1 MSLKIKL
8 CGMRRP
14 EDIEYINSFPPDYAG
29 FILTPGFRR
38 SIDKEAFLRLVSLL
52 KGSISSVG
60 VFVDEPIES
69 VAEFATRLRVIQLH
83 GSENEEYISRLR
95 SLIPEG
101 CEIWKAV
108 RVRSED
114 DILKAD
120 RLPADKLL
128 LDAFSEKSVGGTGKT
143 ADWDLI
149 GKTRINKPFFAAGG
163 ITAAN
168 FREAA
173 ERLSP
178 YGIDLSGGIETN
190 GVKDLS
196 KIREIMQIKAE
207 IDLTKGN

>member
-14 EDIEYINSFPPDYAG
+14 EDIEYLGSFPPDYAG

-38 SIDKEAFLRLVSLL
+38 SIDKETFLRLVSLL
-52 KGSISSVG
+52 RGSISPVG

-69 VAEFATRLRVIQLH
+69 VVGFAPKLRVIQLH
-83 GSENEEYISRLR
+83 GSENEDYIRRLR
-95 SLIPEG
+95 KLIPES

-128 LDAFSEKSVGGTGKT
+128 LDAFSENSVGGTGKT

-149 GKTRINKPFFAAGG
+149 AKTRISKPFFAAGG

-190 GVKDLS
+190 GAKDLA

-207 IDLTKGN
+207 FEKTKGN

>member
-8 CGMRRP
+8 CGMRRN

-38 SIDKEAFLRLVSLL
+38 SIDKETFLRLVSLL
-52 KGSISSVG
+52 RGSILPVG
-60 VFVDEPIES
+60 VFVDEPIENA
-69 VAEFATRLRVIQLH
+69 AEFAPKLSVIQLH
-83 GSENEEYISRLR
+83 GAEDEAYIRRLR
-95 SLIPEG
+95 GLIPSD

-108 RVRSED
+108 RVKSED

-120 RLPADKLL
+120 LLPADKLL
-128 LDAFSEKSVGGTGKT
+128 LDAFSENSVGGTGKT

-149 GKTRINKPFFAAGG
+149 GKTRISKPFFAAGG

-178 YGIDLSGGIETN
+178 YGIDLSGGIET
-190 GVKDLS
+190 GGAKDLS

>member
-29 FILTPGFRR
+29 FILSPGFRR
-38 SIDKEAFLRLVSLL
+38 SVDKETFLRLVSLL
-52 KGSISSVG
+52 RGSILPVG
-60 VFVDEPIES
+60 VFVDGPIES

-83 GSENEEYISRLR
+83 GAEDEAYISRLR
-95 SLIPEG
+95 GLIPEG

-108 RVRSED
+108 RVRSEN

-128 LDAFSEKSVGGTGKT
+128 LDAFAENSVGGTGKT

-149 GKTRINKPFFAAGG
+149 GKTRISKPFFAAGG
-163 ITAAN
+163 ITSAN

-207 IDLTKGN
+207 IDLMKGN

>member
-29 FILTPGFRR
+29 FILTSGFRR

-52 KGSISSVG
+52 RGSISPVG
-60 VFVDEPIES
+60 VFVDEPIEN
-69 VAEFATRLRVIQLH
+69 VAEFAPKLRVIQLH

-108 RVRSED
+108 RVKSQE

-128 LDAFSEKSVGGTGKT
+128 LDAFSENSVGGTGKT

-149 GKTRINKPFFAAGG
+149 GKTRISKPFFAAGG
-163 ITAAN
+163 ITSAN

-190 GVKDLS
+190 GAKDLS

-207 IDLTKGN
+207 FEKTKGY

>member
-29 FILTPGFRR
+29 FILSPGFRR
-38 SIDKEAFLRLVSLL
+38 SIDKETFLRLVSLL
-52 KGSISSVG
+52 RSSISSVG
-60 VFVDEPIES
+60 VFVDEPIEN
-69 VAEFATRLRVIQLH
+69 VAEFAPKLRVIQLH

-108 RVRSED
+108 RVKSQE